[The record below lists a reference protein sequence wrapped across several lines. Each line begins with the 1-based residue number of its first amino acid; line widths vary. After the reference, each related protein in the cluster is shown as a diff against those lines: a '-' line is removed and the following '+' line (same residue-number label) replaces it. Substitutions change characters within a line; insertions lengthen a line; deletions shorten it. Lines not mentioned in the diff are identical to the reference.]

1 MQDLDLLAAQLN
13 ELGAE
18 IRPPA
23 RTVIVADDDNSDDD
37 DEEEEVEV
45 INRDGTLL
53 ASEPARPL

>member
-1 MQDLDLLAAQLN
+1 LAAQLN

-23 RTVIVADDDNSDDD
+23 RTVLVPDDNSDDEEE
-37 DEEEEVEV
+37 EEEEVV